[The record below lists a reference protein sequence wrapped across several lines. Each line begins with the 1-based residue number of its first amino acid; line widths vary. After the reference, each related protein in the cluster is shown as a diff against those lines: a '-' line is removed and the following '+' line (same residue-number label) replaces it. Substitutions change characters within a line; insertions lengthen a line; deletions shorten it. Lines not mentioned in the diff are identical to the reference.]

1 VKENHT
7 NMNHHDVFLKP
18 KSLRIERQYWEIIN
32 NFSIDMMNCN
42 TTSEI
47 VWGIINN
54 LISKVGFEDC
64 VVYLIDEKREVLVQV
79 AAHGPKNPRDL
90 EILDPIEIPVG
101 AGIVGAVA
109 KSGKSEI
116 IADTRKDKRYIEDD
130 ANRLSEITVPIVFEN
145 KVLGVIDS
153 ENSKLNFFTS
163 EHLDLLTT
171 ISHFCA
177 IKLTNAKVKEKLD
190 DYYLQ
195 LEKEVEAK
203 TSELQ
208 ITIEKLT
215 QSNNHLESF
224 AYAASHDLK
233 QPLKTINGLLDLLE
247 KKDADQL
254 SETGKDLL
262 QMAKKGGDRMENLLD
277 GLLQYSRLG
286 YEDIPHQIVDI
297 SFLLEDISL
306 NINNL
311 ILQNK
316 AVISFSKLP
325 KVYGNKTQ
333 LTQLFQNLLINAIKF
348 KKRDTFPEIKIEH
361 IEKNNSIEFR
371 VIDNGIGIKKEYQ
384 NTVFNLFNRLNTN
397 RQYEGSGIGLTL
409 CKRIVEYHNGKIWV
423 NSVVGEGTTFYFTLP
438 LVQ

>member
-1 VKENHT
+1 
-7 NMNHHDVFLKP
+7 
-18 KSLRIERQYWEIIN
+18 
-32 NFSIDMMNCN
+32 
-42 TTSEI
+42 
-47 VWGIINN
+47 
-54 LISKVGFEDC
+54 
-64 VVYLIDEKREVLVQV
+64 
-79 AAHGPKNPRDL
+79 
-90 EILDPIEIPVG
+90 
-101 AGIVGAVA
+101 
-109 KSGKSEI
+109 
-116 IADTRKDKRYIEDD
+116 
-130 ANRLSEITVPIVFEN
+130 
-145 KVLGVIDS
+145 
-153 ENSKLNFFTS
+153 
-163 EHLDLLTT
+163 
-171 ISHFCA
+171 
-177 IKLTNAKVKEKLD
+177 
-190 DYYLQ
+190 
-195 LEKEVEAK
+195 
-203 TSELQ
+203 
-208 ITIEKLT
+208 
-215 QSNNHLESF
+215 
-224 AYAASHDLK
+224 
-233 QPLKTINGLLDLLE
+233 
-247 KKDADQL
+247 
-254 SETGKDLL
+254 
-262 QMAKKGGDRMENLLD
+262 
-277 GLLQYSRLG
+277 
-286 YEDIPHQIVDI
+286 VDI